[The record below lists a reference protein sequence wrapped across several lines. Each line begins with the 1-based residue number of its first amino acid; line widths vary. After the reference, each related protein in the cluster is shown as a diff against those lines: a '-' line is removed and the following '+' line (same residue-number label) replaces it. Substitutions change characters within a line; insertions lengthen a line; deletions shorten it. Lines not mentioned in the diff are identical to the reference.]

1 MSEKDVPL
9 EFIGSSRDD
18 LSAFPLE
25 AKKEIGLALRT
36 AQTGQKADNAKP
48 LKGFGGASVLQIT
61 SNFDGDTYR
70 TVYTVQLKG
79 MIYVL
84 HAFQK
89 KDLAKRHQQN
99 QGPIED
105 GNRIAR
111 GEKMSKAR
119 STKSSGNVFADIGV
133 PGAEEHLA
141 KADLVIGIAAIIRSK
156 GLSQTAAA
164 KLIGI
169 AQPDLSR
176 LMRGHFEGF
185 SYDRLFDILNA
196 LGENVRVVV
205 SDAKSSKDAK
215 LKFEFT

>member
-1 MSEKDVPL
+1 MIK
-9 EFIGSSRDD
+9 
-18 LSAFPLE
+18 
-25 AKKEIGLALRT
+25 LR
-36 AQTGQKADNAKP
+36 
-48 LKGFGGASVLQIT
+48 
-61 SNFDGDTYR
+61 
-70 TVYTVQLKG
+70 
-79 MIYVL
+79 
-84 HAFQK
+84 
-89 KDLAKRHQQN
+89 
-99 QGPIED
+99 
-105 GNRIAR
+105 RIAR